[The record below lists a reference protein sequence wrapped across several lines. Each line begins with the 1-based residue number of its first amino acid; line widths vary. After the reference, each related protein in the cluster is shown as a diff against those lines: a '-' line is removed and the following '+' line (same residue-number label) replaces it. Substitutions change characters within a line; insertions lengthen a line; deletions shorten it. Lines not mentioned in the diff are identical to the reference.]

1 MSEFKS
7 LSAAIAEWVEH
18 PLDQLPAELK
28 TRVESAFI
36 ASWDGLTDEQRL
48 SVANQ
53 WDDQHDPANEEAR
66 QNWWDFFGRKQKWE
80 AIPTPTATD
89 LDIQESRLESL
100 QRKYEAMSDEDGE
113 HYPKADNESPEQRQQ
128 RLKAWYKEEGQKG
141 PGALKRTAERED
153 ITRQTLQGILK
164 RP

>member
-1 MSEFKS
+1 MSEFNS
-7 LSAAIAEWVEH
+7 LSEAIAEWVEQ
-18 PLDQLPAELK
+18 PLDELPAELK
-28 TRVESAFI
+28 TWVESAFV
-36 ASWDGLTDEQRL
+36 ASWDGLTVEQRL
-48 SVANQ
+48 SVAKQ

-100 QRKYEAMSDEDGE
+100 QRKYEAMSHEDGE
-113 HYPKADNESPEQRQQ
+113 RYPKAENESPEQRKQ
-128 RLKAWYKEEGQKG
+128 RLEAWYKEEKLKG
-141 PGALKRTAERED
+141 PGAQYRTAEREG
-153 ITRQTLQGILK
+153 ITRQTLKEILD